1 MSWNAFGRSLRRT
14 VPLAVPLI
22 LVNLAAVYGQAGW
35 FYENVIHNWAV
46 AYGLAAT
53 IESIGVFLA
62 YEAHTALMAGDASI
76 RLRATSYA
84 IGALVGALN
93 YAHWSSAGYRP
104 NPVALT
110 FGLLSSISPWL
121 WAIRSRSLNRDRLR
135 ELGLID
141 PRAVRFAVIRWVMFP
156 GRTAKA
162 FRAAVWAGVVQPAEA
177 IANADAARGVVRAA
191 SKPVKP
197 QTAASEDVAKPAVV
211 RKAAPK
217 SSKVAQVLAV
227 RPDLSTDE
235 AAKLAGV
242 SKRTARRVVNGHAVP
257 ELVEVAG

>member
-156 GRTAKA
+156 VPTFRA
-162 FRAAVWAGVVQPAEA
+162 FRRAVWLGITQPAEA
-177 IANADAARGVVRAA
+177 VALVDVKFAVKKATSAQVDGAEP
-191 SKPVKP
+191 KPVVKKVGE
-197 QTAASEDVAKPAVV
+197 T
-211 RKAAPK
+211 PK
-217 SSKVAQVLAV
+217 GRKVAEIAKKMPSATATQI
-227 RPDLSTDE
+227 
-235 AAKLAGV
+235 AAKAGV
-242 SKRTARRVVNGHAVP
+242 SVSTVDRHMPAINGKPVAA
-257 ELVEVAG
+257 ELTS